1 MRRLVVYFLLLATGA
16 GTGPLVAQD
25 GRDTLPR
32 SREHRGRIEHR
43 FAERVKEELRLTDD
57 QAARLKA
64 VATEQGDR
72 RRALRH
78 REWELRSALAA
89 QIRDGTT
96 SDPDSVARLT
106 EGLLDLRVEYAE
118 SWREEMGRLTFLTPV
133 QRAQLLVLRER
144 LLQRVH
150 EMRSDR
156 RGFRHRG
163 DAH

>member
-1 MRRLVVYFLLLATGA
+1 MRGLTVCFLLLAAGA
-16 GTGPLVAQD
+16 APLAGQD
-25 GRDTLPR
+25 GRDTLR
-32 SREHRGRIEHR
+32 GSRELRTRIEQR

-78 REWELRSALAA
+78 REWALRSALAG
-89 QIRDGTT
+89 QIRDGAQ

-106 EGLLDLRVEYAE
+106 RDLLDLRVAYAE

-133 QRAQLLVLRER
+133 QRAQLLVMRER
-144 LLQRVH
+144 LLQRAH
-150 EMRSDR
+150 EMRGER

>member
-1 MRRLVVYFLLLATGA
+1 MRGLVVCFLLLAVGA
-16 GTGPLVAQD
+16 GPLAAQD
-25 GRDTLPR
+25 GRDSVPR
-32 SREHRGRIEHR
+32 SRELRDRIEQR
-43 FAERVKEELRLTDD
+43 FAERVKEQLRLTDD
-57 QAARLKA
+57 QAAKLKA
-64 VATEQGDR
+64 VATEQGGR
-72 RRALRH
+72 RRSLRH

-89 QIRDGTT
+89 QMRDGVT
-96 SDPDSVARLT
+96 SDQDSVARLT
-106 EGLLDLRVEYAE
+106 TGLLDLRVEYAE

-150 EMRSDR
+150 EMRGDR